1 MVVLGVDPHKKT
13 HTVVAVDEAGRELA
27 KITVKTTTAGHLK
40 LLRWAGQ
47 HPQRRWAVEDG
58 RHVAGRL
65 LRDLNAAG
73 EAVTCV
79 PTKLM
84 AGARAGAR
92 TRGKSDPIDALAVA
106 RAAQREPDL
115 PTAHLDQDC
124 LDLRL
129 LVDHREHLV
138 AERTRNINRLRWHL
152 VDLAPDLEPAG
163 EKLTTQ
169 RVLTRLITQLDQ
181 LDQLTRLDGG
191 AGRVRQGLA
200 MDLARRIL
208 ADTVQILQLERDIV
222 AKVTPLAPTLMG
234 LFGVAGLTA
243 AKLLGE
249 VAGIERF
256 TTPAKLANH
265 AGTACIPVWSGN
277 HERHRLNRGANRQ
290 LNCAIHRVAITQV
303 RRHPPAQ
310 ALFARRR
317 AGGDTKAGAYRVLKR
332 HLSDVIYRAMVTDAN
347 HRRAE
352 LARADRPIQTH
363 AA

>member
-13 HTVVAVDEAGRELA
+13 HTVVAVDDAGRQLA
-27 KITVKTTTAGHLK
+27 SITVKTTTAGHLK
-40 LLRWAGQ
+40 LFRWANLY
-47 HPQRRWAVEDG
+47 PQRRWAVEDG

-65 LRDLNAAG
+65 LRDLTAAG

-106 RAAQREPDL
+106 RAALREPDL
-115 PTAHLDQDC
+115 PTAHLDQEC

-129 LVDHREHLV
+129 LIDHREHLV

-152 VDLAPDLEPAG
+152 VDLDPDLEPIAQ
-163 EKLTTQ
+163 KLTTQ
-169 RVLTRLITQLDQ
+169 RVLRELIVALEALSAGIRRD
-181 LDQLTRLDGG
+181 LAVELTR
-191 AGRVRQGLA
+191 RVLT
-200 MDLARRIL
+200 
-208 ADTVQILQLERDIV
+208 DTVRILQLEREIT
-222 AKVTPLAPTLMG
+222 ATVTPLAPTLLA

-243 AKLLGE
+243 AKVMGE
-249 VAGIERF
+249 VAGIDRF

-277 HERHRLNRGANRQ
+277 NEKHRLNRGANRQ
-290 LNCAIHRVAITQV
+290 LNCAVHRVAVTQV
-303 RRHPPAQ
+303 RHYPPAQ

-317 AGGDTKAGAYRVLKR
+317 AAGDTKAGAYRVIKR
-332 HLSDVIYRAMVTDAN
+332 HLIDVIYRAMTTDAQLQRDTLN
-347 HRRAE
+347 TP
-352 LARADRPIQTH
+352 LKH

>member
-13 HTVVAVDEAGRELA
+13 HTVVAVDDAGRQLA
-27 KITVKTTTAGHLK
+27 TITVKTTTAGHLR
-40 LLRWAGQ
+40 LWRWANAY
-47 HPQRRWAVEDG
+47 PQRRWAVEDG

-65 LRDLNAAG
+65 LRDLTAAG
-73 EAVTCV
+73 DAVTCV

-106 RAAQREPDL
+106 RAALREPDL
-115 PTAHLDQDC
+115 PAAHLDQEC

-152 VDLAPDLEPAG
+152 VDLDPDLEPSG
-163 EKLTTQ
+163 EKMTTQ
-169 RVLTRLITQLDQ
+169 RVLRDLIAALESLPASVRRD
-181 LDQLTRLDGG
+181 LAIELTRNVLDDT
-191 AGRVRQGLA
+191 V
-200 MDLARRIL
+200 RIL
-208 ADTVQILQLERDIV
+208 RLEREIT
-222 AKVTPLAPTLMG
+222 AMVTPLAPTLLA

-243 AKLLGE
+243 AKLMGE

-256 TTPAKLANH
+256 PSPAKLANH

-277 HERHRLNRGANRQ
+277 NEKHRLNRGANRQ
-290 LNCAIHRVAITQV
+290 LNCAVHRVAITQV
-303 RRHPPAQ
+303 RHYPPAHT
-310 ALFARRR
+310 LFDRRR
-317 AGGDTKAGAYRVLKR
+317 ATGDTKAGAYRVVKR
-332 HLSDVIYRAMVTDAN
+332 HLIDVIYRAMTTDA
-347 HRRAE
+347 HLRKTAHSVPLR
-352 LARADRPIQTH
+352 H

>member
-13 HTVVAVDEAGRELA
+13 HTVVAVDEAGRELSQL
-27 KITVKTTTAGHLK
+27 TVPATTAGHLR
-40 LLRWAGQ
+40 LVRWANQ
-47 HPQRRWAVEDG
+47 YPRRRWAVEDG

-65 LRDLNAAG
+65 LRELSAAG
-73 EAVTCV
+73 EHLTCV

-106 RAAQREPDL
+106 RAALREPDL
-115 PTAHLDQDC
+115 PAAHLDQTC

-138 AERTRNINRLRWHL
+138 TERTRNINRLRWDL
-152 VDLAPDLEPAG
+152 VDLDPTLEPTAH
-163 EKLTTQ
+163 KLTTQ
-169 RVLTRLITQLDQ
+169 KVLRNLIDSLDQ
-181 LDQLTRLDGG
+181 LPASIRRD
-191 AGRVRQGLA
+191 LA
-200 MDLARRIL
+200 REKARRIL
-208 ADTVQILQLERDIV
+208 EDTIRIKELEQHITRT
-222 AKVTPLAPTLMG
+222 VTPLAPTLLA

-243 AKLLGE
+243 AKLMGE

-256 TTPAKLANH
+256 PTPAKLANH

-277 HERHRLNRGANRQ
+277 TERHRLNRGANRQ
-290 LNCAIHRVAITQV
+290 LNCAVHRIAITQV
-303 RRHPPAQ
+303 RHHPPAQ

-317 AGGDTKAGAYRVLKR
+317 AAGDTKAGAYRVLKR
-332 HLSDVIYRAMVTDAN
+332 HLIDVIYRALKTDAQ
-347 HRRAE
+347 HPPSTPAHT
-352 LARADRPIQTH
+352 LTH

>member
-13 HTVVAVDEAGRELA
+13 HTVVAVDDTGRQLA
-27 KITVKTTTAGHLK
+27 TITVKTTAAGHLR
-40 LLRWAGQ
+40 LFRWANGY
-47 HPQRRWAVEDG
+47 PQRRWAVEDG
-58 RHVAGRL
+58 RHVASRL
-65 LRDLNAAG
+65 LRDLTAAG
-73 EAVTCV
+73 EVVTCV

-106 RAAQREPDL
+106 RAALREPDL
-115 PTAHLDQDC
+115 PAAHLDQGC

-152 VDLAPDLEPAG
+152 VDLDPALEPAG

-169 RVLTRLITQLDQ
+169 RVLRELITTLET
-181 LDQLTRLDGG
+181 LP
-191 AGRVRQGLA
+191 ASVRR
-200 MDLARRIL
+200 DLAIEITGDVL
-208 ADTVQILQLERDIV
+208 DDTVRILQLEREIT
-222 AKVTPLAPTLMG
+222 ARVTPLAPTLLT

-243 AKLLGE
+243 AKLMGE

-256 TTPAKLANH
+256 STPAKLANH

-277 HERHRLNRGANRQ
+277 TERHRLNRGANRQ
-290 LNCAIHRVAITQV
+290 LNCAVHRIAITQV
-303 RRHPPAQ
+303 RRYPPAQ

-317 AGGDTKAGAYRVLKR
+317 ATGDTKAGAYRVVKR
-332 HLSDVIYRAMVTDAN
+332 HLIDVIYRAMTLDA
-347 HRRAE
+347 
-352 LARADRPIQTH
+352 QTQH
-363 AA
+363 ATTSEPTPQAA

>member
-13 HTVVAVDEAGRELA
+13 HTIVAVDEAGRQLDVV
-27 KITVKTTTAGHLK
+27 TVKTTAAGHLR
-40 LLRWAGQ
+40 LFRWVQ
-47 HPQRRWAVEDG
+47 SFPDRRWAVEDG

-65 LRDLNAAG
+65 LRDLCAAG

-106 RAAQREPDL
+106 RAALREPDL
-115 PTAHLDQDC
+115 PVAHLDQAC

-152 VDLAPDLEPAG
+152 VDLDPELEPQG

-169 RVLTRLITQLDQ
+169 RVLHELIAALEALD
-181 LDQLTRLDGG
+181 D
-191 AGRVRQGLA
+191 AACAVRR
-200 MDLARRIL
+200 DLALEISRRVL
-208 ADTVQILQLERDIV
+208 SDTVRIKQLEREIT
-222 AKVTPLAPTLMG
+222 AAVTPLAPTLLA

-243 AKLLGE
+243 AKLMGE

-256 TTPAKLANH
+256 ATSAKLANH

-277 HERHRLNRGANRQ
+277 NEKHRLNRGANRQ
-290 LNCAIHRVAITQV
+290 LNCAVHRIAVTQV

-317 AGGDTKAGAYRVLKR
+317 AAGDTKAGAYRVLKR
-332 HLSDVIYRAMVTDAN
+332 HLIDVIYRAMNDDAA
-347 HRRAE
+347 HRSTQT
-352 LARADRPIQTH
+352 RPAFKV